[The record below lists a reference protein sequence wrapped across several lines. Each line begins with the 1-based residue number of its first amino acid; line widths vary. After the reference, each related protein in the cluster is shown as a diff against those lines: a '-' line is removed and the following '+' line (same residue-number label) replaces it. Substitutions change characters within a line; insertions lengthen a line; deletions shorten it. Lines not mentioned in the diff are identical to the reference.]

1 MIQSLQCAPSPTFKA
16 LRGCWRPPFV
26 EEVYHGIQV
35 TVRLSFNARG
45 EIQGQPRFTYV
56 TPGVPDE
63 VRAAYESAI
72 ADLLRKCTPL
82 AFSSEF
88 GATFAGKPYY
98 LHFVEKRQRDGSESR
113 PDRQ

>member
-1 MIQSLQCAPSPTFKA
+1 MES
-16 LRGCWRPPFV
+16 
-26 EEVYHGIQV
+26 QV

-82 AFSSEF
+82 AFSSEL
-88 GATFAGKPYY
+88 GAAFAGKPYY
-98 LHFVEKRQRDGSESR
+98 LHFIEKR
-113 PDRQ
+113 